1 MTTCNASKV
10 IIQKP
15 NQRDWVKDL
24 IILGHSEKDDYIYGT
39 ESKVFMSFLISA
51 QMTIP
56 FNILKKCLI
65 CFSAFSNKRVNLKKS
80 ISIAKHHTFPLPFKH
95 YHWILLI
102 ISDYSVE
109 KSFSW
114 AVRCSYWHYHWV
126 ETVNRDL
133 NPDSFHLNTSQ
144 QTIAFLWG
152 VFLCFTV

>member
-1 MTTCNASKV
+1 MPHKSFVVWA

-15 NQRDWVKDL
+15 NQPDWVKDL

-39 ESKVFMSFLISA
+39 EFKVFMPYFLISA

-56 FNILKKCLI
+56 FDILKKCFI
-65 CFSAFSNKRVNLKKS
+65 CFSAFSNKRVNLKNS
-80 ISIAKHHTFPLPFKH
+80 ISIAKLHTFPFPFKH
-95 YHWILLI
+95 YPWIFLI

-114 AVRCSYWHYHWV
+114 AVRCSYWHYHRV

-133 NPDSFHLNTSQ
+133 NPDSFYLNTS
-144 QTIAFLWG
+144 
-152 VFLCFTV
+152 